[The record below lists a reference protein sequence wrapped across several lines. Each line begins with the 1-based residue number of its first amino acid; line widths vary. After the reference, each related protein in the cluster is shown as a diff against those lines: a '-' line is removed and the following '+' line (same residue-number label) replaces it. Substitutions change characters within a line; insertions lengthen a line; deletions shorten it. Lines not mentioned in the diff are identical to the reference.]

1 MPSIKG
7 ADEVVLEDGYPAHA
21 QTFLDMR
28 DIGFEDYAAEAV
40 VPGLSTDVS
49 DLFLALYEGKA
60 DAQAHARRGRRPR
73 GRQDG
78 QVSSEMTL
86 TTGGAVADRP
96 RHPRIPA
103 PSAPGGLR
111 KESAWRRRDRR
122 WGYVFIGPQVVGMAV
137 FVLLPFVASMV
148 LAFTSWNGLTEL
160 TWVGFENFTAQL
172 QDELLLRSIVNTL
185 LIALITVPIGLGL
198 AVVIAVALEKL
209 KTRTL
214 YLILFFAPVVTSTVA
229 VAMIWQQMFRVDGV
243 LSQTIAN
250 VFGIAPPD
258 WLGDPK
264 LALLAVCIVSIW
276 SALGLNVI
284 IFLAGLQN
292 ISPSVIEAARIDG
305 AGAVAPVPEH
315 PHAAALADHLLLVDR
330 GVHLV
335 AADVRHGLHPH
346 RRRRARQRDPHDRVP
361 HLRPRLREV
370 RVRARR
376 ARHP

>member
-1 MPSIKG
+1 
-7 ADEVVLEDGYPAHA
+7 
-21 QTFLDMR
+21 
-28 DIGFEDYAAEAV
+28 
-40 VPGLSTDVS
+40 
-49 DLFLALYEGKA
+49 
-60 DAQAHARRGRRPR
+60 
-73 GRQDG
+73 
-78 QVSSEMTL
+78 MTL
-86 TTGGAVADRP
+86 TSGGAVPTAAP
-96 RHPRIPA
+96 PAIPA

-137 FVLLPFVASMV
+137 FVLVPFIASMV

-229 VAMIWQQMFRVDGV
+229 VAMIWQQMFRSDGL
-243 LSQTIAN
+243 LSTTISKI
-250 VFGIAPPD
+250 FGITPPD
-258 WLGDPK
+258 WLQDPK
-264 LALLAVCIVSIW
+264 LALLAVCIVTIW
-276 SALGLNVI
+276 SSMGLNVI

-305 AGAVAPVPEH
+305 AGAWRLFVSIRLPLLSPIIFFSSVIAFISSLQTFDTVYVLVSGGGPDNATRTIVYHIFDLGFGRFEFGLSS
-315 PHAAALADHLLLVDR
+315 AASIILLVLTLVITAIQF
-330 GVHLV
+330 GAQKKFVHYE
-335 AADVRHGLHPH
+335 D
-346 RRRRARQRDPHDRVP
+346 DP
-361 HLRPRLREV
+361 
-370 RVRARR
+370 A
-376 ARHP
+376 